1 MHILLTNDDGIYSDG
16 LRLLA
21 TRIGERFA
29 ANSSDNQNKNTG
41 IWVIAPDRE
50 RSATGHA
57 ITVHYPLRVKHY
69 PDYAPNITKALSIDG
84 TPSDCVKIGIEA
96 IMPKR
101 PNIVVSGINLGPNL
115 GTDVIYSGTVAGAV
129 EAVLSGVPAIA
140 VSVMSY
146 AIDLLRVADW
156 IGYLIEKVADNGLPE
171 GTLLNVNFPDR
182 SFEQI
187 QGVRITRPG
196 IRRYRNVFDKRVDP
210 RGREYYWMAGEPY
223 EADPGDDTDSV
234 AVEAGYISVSPV
246 RFQLTEPQLLASI
259 EAWNLTL

>member
-129 EAVLSGVPAIA
+129 EAVMLYMVLSF
-140 VSVMSY
+140 
-146 AIDLLRVADW
+146 LL
-156 IGYLIEKVADNGLPE
+156 LLLP
-171 GTLLNVNFPDR
+171 
-182 SFEQI
+182 
-187 QGVRITRPG
+187 
-196 IRRYRNVFDKRVDP
+196 
-210 RGREYYWMAGEPY
+210 
-223 EADPGDDTDSV
+223 
-234 AVEAGYISVSPV
+234 
-246 RFQLTEPQLLASI
+246 
-259 EAWNLTL
+259 